1 MINKPL
7 PTFPSPGSRLGPPP
21 GLMSSL
27 ELDALSQQAAQ
38 AGLLA
43 HNLELLLRDAPKEAC
58 MSQQAAQ
65 AALLARP
72 LEMLPRDAPAGAPRD
87 ACMQRY
93 LQRVE
98 QQRQLVYDLRA
109 DLQAV
114 LDEQR
119 GRLGEVR
126 GPEAS
131 ACRLPPPG

>member
-43 HNLELLLRDAPKEAC
+43 DNLELLLRDAGDPKE
-58 MSQQAAQ
+58 
-65 AALLARP
+65 
-72 LEMLPRDAPAGAPRD
+72 

-93 LQRVE
+93 LQRAE
-98 QQRQLVYDLRA
+98 QQRQLVCHMRA
-109 DLQAV
+109 DLQA
-114 LDEQR
+114 LQAEQR
-119 GRLGEVR
+119 ERLGERQGTV
-126 GPEAS
+126 GI
-131 ACRLPPPG
+131 